1 MLFHITHTHD
11 EHTCP
16 AHDAE
21 VMSRPFAVVVDS
33 LKENVN
39 EVHGVWVD
47 PPGHQFFMVVEA
59 DDTAQIFAG
68 LFPIFNSGTA
78 EIKPVGD
85 FDAMMEK
92 RKELMSQQ

>member
-16 AHDAE
+16 AHNDE
-21 VMSRPFAVVVDS
+21 VMSKTFAVVVDS